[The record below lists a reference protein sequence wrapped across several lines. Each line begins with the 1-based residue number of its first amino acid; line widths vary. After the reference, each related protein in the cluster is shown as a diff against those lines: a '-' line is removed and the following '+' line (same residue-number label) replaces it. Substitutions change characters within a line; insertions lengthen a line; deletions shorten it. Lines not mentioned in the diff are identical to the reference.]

1 MAFRPPSRRNE
12 REELVAYIHGIEA
25 DGEIAH
31 ILVHKRGA
39 NVRFSGRLGDHQVAS
54 SNRDDMEKWV
64 SEAATVWGL
73 DAAFGALRSWATAP
87 DALEKMEL
95 LKLKAA
101 ERQKELGIEPAPE
114 PQLGLTVAA

>member
-1 MAFRPPSRRNE
+1 MAFRPPARGRE

-39 NVRFSGRLGDHQVAS
+39 DVRFSGKLGDHKVAP
-54 SNRDDMEKWV
+54 SNNGDLETWI

-73 DAAFGALRSWATAP
+73 DAAYGALRSWATAP

-95 LKLKAA
+95 LKVKAA
-101 ERQKELGIEPAPE
+101 ERQKELGIEPAAE
-114 PQLGLTVAA
+114 PQLGFTVVA